1 MIDEMRTTIAIII
14 TAFLSLSIIAQD
26 VVVDKLM
33 QARALASSG
42 KPDLAIAGLS
52 ELINSSSDY
61 RLYLERADAYSLT
74 GDYSAAISD
83 YNEANRLSRGSGEY
97 GLARIYAF
105 RGDAQTALYH
115 LELNLESAWK
125 KSEKEIMLDPSF
137 GALGNRPE
145 WRNFWKKERYSGIE
159 RNVSEIE
166 YYTSSG
172 MTDDARQ
179 LLSEMKV
186 NYPGSGEAAYSE
198 ALVSLITGK
207 ASDAVRIATRLV
219 EENDKNEKYLRILA
233 RAQETSSNAAGA
245 SETYSRLLQSG
256 VADARLLLS
265 RAECYRKTGEHDRA
279 LADVEKYLSFYP
291 DDKEA
296 LRMAGRTQAVTGDNL
311 KALELFSKNL
321 QLHPNDPEL
330 YVDRGNSYFAARSWD
345 RAINDYSMSLDL
357 KPGNPDVW
365 LNKGVALLNTGKKQ
379 EACHDFRKALSLG
392 SKRASEYITRN
403 CIK

>member
-1 MIDEMRTTIAIII
+1 MRTTLAIFI
-14 TAFLSLSIIAQD
+14 TAFLSLYGTSQD
-26 VVVDKLM
+26 AVVDKLM
-33 QARALASSG
+33 QARAFASSG
-42 KPDLAIAGLS
+42 KPELAIAGLS

-61 RLYLERADAYSLT
+61 RLYLERAAVYSLT

-83 YNEANRLSRGSGEY
+83 YNEANRLNQGSGEY
-97 GLARIYAF
+97 GLAKVYAL
-105 RGDAQTALYH
+105 RGDTQTAIYH
-115 LELNLESAWK
+115 LDMNLESGWK

-137 GALGNRPE
+137 GAIGNSPE
-145 WRNFWKKERYSGIE
+145 WRNFWKKERYTELE

-166 YYTSSG
+166 YYTSAG

-179 LLSEMKV
+179 LLSGMKT
-186 NYPGSGEAAYSE
+186 NHPGAGEVAYAE
-198 ALVSLITGK
+198 ALVNLVTGK
-207 ASDAVRIATRLV
+207 TSDAVRIASRLV
-219 EENDKNEKYLRILA
+219 EDNAGNEKYLRLLA
-233 RAQETSSNAAGA
+233 RVQESSSNAAGA
-245 SETYSRLLQSG
+245 SETYSRMLQSG
-256 VADARLLLS
+256 VADAELLLS

-291 DDKEA
+291 EDKEA
-296 LRMAGRTQAVTGDNL
+296 LRMAGRSQAVSGDNL

-330 YVDRGNSYFAARSWD
+330 YVDRGNSYLAARSWD

-365 LNKGVALLNTGKKQ
+365 FNKGVALLNAGKQQ

>member
-1 MIDEMRTTIAIII
+1 MRKTVALLFI
-14 TAFLSLSIIAQD
+14 LSVSFASFAQD
-26 VVVDKLM
+26 LLVDNILK
-33 QARALASSG
+33 ARALAATG
-42 KPDLAIAGLS
+42 QADLAVDGLS
-52 ELINSSSDY
+52 EAINSTSDY
-61 RLYLERADAYSLT
+61 RLYLERAEAYSLK

-83 YNEANRLSRGSGEY
+83 YNEANRLNQGSGDF
-97 GLARIYAF
+97 GLAKVYAL

-115 LELNLESAWK
+115 LGMNLESDWK

-137 GALGNRPE
+137 NAIGNRPE
-145 WRNFWKKERYSGIE
+145 WRNFWKKEHYTGLE

-179 LLSEMKV
+179 LLSEMKI
-186 NYPGSGEAAYSE
+186 NYPGSDEVSYSE
-198 ALVSLITGK
+198 ALVSLVTGK
-207 ASDAVRIATRLV
+207 PADAVRITSGLTV
-219 EENDKNEKYLRILA
+219 ESPVNEKYYRLHA
-233 RAQETSSNAAGA
+233 RAQEASSNAAGA
-245 SETYSRLLQSG
+245 SETYTRLLQSG
-256 VADARLLLS
+256 VADAKLLLS

-291 DDKEA
+291 ENKEA
-296 LRMAGRTQAVTGDNL
+296 LRLAGRSQAVTGDNL

-330 YVDRGNSYFAARSWD
+330 YVDRGNSYLAARSWD
-345 RAINDYSMSLDL
+345 RAIKDYSMSLDL

-365 LNKGVALLNTGKKQ
+365 LNKGVALLNSGKKQ

-392 SKRASEYITRN
+392 SKRASEFITRN